1 MKEKVLARINTLT
14 PLLLAYPKSGMAAE
28 HIEVYA
34 QALTVVSVQVLQAA
48 VFKCLRTYK
57 FFPSISE
64 IMEQAEALA
73 ETMQGKDRLSADE
86 AWHQVMREVKTKANF
101 LAPSFE
107 DENVAEAT
115 KLFGWGELH
124 MIREHE
130 VGIARAQ
137 FKKIYEG
144 VCGRRKERLLNQQ
157 LIGSAPDTLNSLV
170 AGTLPS
176 LTFDEH

>member
-1 MKEKVLARINTLT
+1 MKEQVLARINTLT

-34 QALTVVSVQVLQAA
+34 QALTVVSVEVLQSA

-64 IMEQAEALA
+64 IMEQAEVLS
-73 ETMQGKDRLSADE
+73 ETMQGKDSLSSDE
-86 AWHQVMREVKTKANF
+86 AWHKVMREVKTKAHF
-101 LAPSFE
+101 LDPEFE
-107 DENVAEAT
+107 DENVAEAA

-124 MIREHE
+124 MIRENE

-137 FKKIYEG
+137 FKKIYDG
-144 VCGRRKERLLNQQ
+144 VCARRKEKLLNQQ
-157 LIGSAPDTLNSLV
+157 IIGKTSEALNSFV
-170 AGTLPS
+170 SGTLPS
-176 LTFDEH
+176 FDKH